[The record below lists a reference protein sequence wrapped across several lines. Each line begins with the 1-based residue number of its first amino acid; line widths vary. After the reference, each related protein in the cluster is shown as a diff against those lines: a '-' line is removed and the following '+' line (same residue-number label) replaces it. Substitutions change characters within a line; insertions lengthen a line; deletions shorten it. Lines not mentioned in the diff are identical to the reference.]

1 MRKFQSSSKT
11 NWKFSELLLSK
22 LNHRNLSFKMN
33 GPMILVRVVG
43 NANEK
48 T

>member
-1 MRKFQSSSKT
+1 MGKFQFSSKT
-11 NWKFSELLLSK
+11 NWTFSELLLSK

-33 GPMILVRVVG
+33 GAMILARVVG
-43 NANEK
+43 KANEK